1 MVRAPSARPV
11 SDPLAT
17 ALGLDRWAAL
27 QRELILRAV
36 AWAGEVAPDAIHVA
50 YEPGDAGTELRE
62 LLGSEPELFAQEG
75 AGATD
80 RLTNA
85 VERAFAAGGGGPLLI
100 VWPELPRCRPEL
112 GAAAVADLREGCG
125 LSVGPVFDGGFYLLA
140 LARPLPALF
149 DLPADTWRSADA
161 MGTALV
167 AAHSAGAEVG
177 LLRTERGLRSPA
189 DVAAALADPLLD
201 AELRGL
207 LDGGAP

>member
-1 MVRAPSARPV
+1 
-11 SDPLAT
+11 
-17 ALGLDRWAAL
+17 
-27 QRELILRAV
+27 
-36 AWAGEVAPDAIHVA
+36 
-50 YEPGDAGTELRE
+50 
-62 LLGSEPELFAQEG
+62 
-75 AGATD
+75 
-80 RLTNA
+80 
-85 VERAFAAGGGGPLLI
+85 
-100 VWPELPRCRPEL
+100 
-112 GAAAVADLREGCG
+112 
-125 LSVGPVFDGGFYLLA
+125 VFDGGFYLLA